1 MSWRSMKATFSV
13 YLTLQLLSES
23 VDLGDPVPPVRGNP
37 ESAHSTL
44 MRCVSLGPP
53 KISLVNIPGA
63 NFRWPHVPG
72 LLQHRRD
79 EDG

>member
-1 MSWRSMKATFSV
+1 MSWRSMKANFSV

-23 VDLGDPVPPVRGNP
+23 VDLGDPVLPVRGNP

-44 MRCVSLGPP
+44 MRCVSLLPP

-63 NFRWPHVPG
+63 NFRWPHVLG
-72 LLQHRRD
+72 VLQHHRD